1 MTGIRGHGEEHEKD
15 NQRAGCLR
23 PDVRYGA
30 SSLRKDDAPHARP
43 ESLVTLIAQPGSNK
57 AQKVQ
62 VAGFLVL
69 VFEGNALYLHMED
82 YKEGLTRNAVRVSLS
97 PEQTK
102 QYQGLSGNYVWIEA
116 SFLKRPNSEDILSGS
131 LFNVREIRKIN
142 FKH

>member
-1 MTGIRGHGEEHEKD
+1 MEK
-15 NQRAGCLR
+15 NMKKTINALAACVLMFAMGQAVL
-23 PDVRYGA
+23 A
-30 SSLRKDDAPHARP
+30 QDDAPHARP

-62 VAGFLVL
+62 VAGYLIL

-102 QYQGLSGNYVWIEA
+102 QYQGLSGSYVWIEA